1 MGNLKIGFK
10 IGSAERKF
18 AMLCEDEG
26 EKIKC
31 NAYNV
36 MYEQFK
42 AKDFMYF
49 SIIIS

>member
-1 MGNLKIGFK
+1 MENLKIDFK

-31 NAYNV
+31 NALHPLKSYSP
-36 MYEQFK
+36 YGY
-42 AKDFMYF
+42 DG
-49 SIIIS
+49 